1 MRTSGTIPTTTR
13 LQPGRAAPI
22 MSSPAVYQ
30 VPGPPCMTAPVD
42 PDRPTLLTDEEITE
56 LRDRARR
63 EAGPF
68 VNPAF
73 VHAPRHFHNRDWA
86 AAITGSREFSIG
98 HWPTLYLLHIAMQTE
113 PEPPV
118 TRSQLAE
125 RAAAEERTRAAEAMR
140 VLREQH
146 TAERHR
152 TEAEAWAA
160 AVRGCL
166 VKVTVRENL
175 HARVR
180 GGARERLRHVVPVSE
195 AVSGRSRR
203 HLAGRALC
211 ETPGRARP
219 LPLADEPA
227 GEPAT
232 CGRCLA
238 YIAQIRPA
246 RAA

>member
-1 MRTSGTIPTTTR
+1 MEAALHPVHEAPDG
-13 LQPGRAAPI
+13 PGRPD
-22 MSSPAVYQ
+22 
-30 VPGPPCMTAPVD
+30 PVD
-42 PDRPTLLTDEEITE
+42 PDRPTRLTDAEIAV
-56 LRDRARR
+56 LRERSRR

-73 VHAPRHFHNRDWA
+73 VYATRHFHNRDWA
-86 AAITGSREFSIG
+86 AAITGTRNFSIG
-98 HWPTLYLLHIAMQTE
+98 HWPTLHLLHTAMQAE

-118 TRSQLAE
+118 TRAQRAE
-125 RAAAEERTRAAEAMR
+125 RAAVEERDRTVEAMR
-140 VLREQH
+140 VLREQR

-152 TEAEAWAA
+152 AEADAWAA
-160 AVRGCL
+160 AVRACL
-166 VKVTVRENL
+166 VKVVVRPTR
-175 HARVR
+175 HDRVR

-219 LPLADEPA
+219 LQLADEPA

-232 CGRCLA
+232 CRRCLA
-238 YIAQIRPA
+238 YVAQISPA
-246 RAA
+246 PAA

>member
-1 MRTSGTIPTTTR
+1 MEPALHPVRETPEG
-13 LQPGRAAPI
+13 PGAPG
-22 MSSPAVYQ
+22 S
-30 VPGPPCMTAPVD
+30 VD
-42 PDRPTLLTDEEITE
+42 PDRPTRLTDAQITE

-73 VHAPRHFHNRDWA
+73 VHAARHFHNRDWA
-86 AAITGSREFSIG
+86 AAITGTAHFSIG

-125 RAAAEERTRAAEAMR
+125 RAAAEERVRTAEAMR

-152 TEAEAWAA
+152 AEAEAWAS

-166 VKVTVRENL
+166 VKVVVRENL

-195 AVSGRSRR
+195 AVSGRHRR

-219 LPLADEPA
+219 LQLADEPA

-238 YIAQIRPA
+238 YTAQIRPA